1 MTGERPPPARVHP
14 LMAAMHLIVLT
25 LLVSACTTAPERR
38 PPTEPDPLRAR
49 AALATLRV
57 DNGTAASITV
67 LYRSSGY
74 STYSV
79 SIGRVA
85 AGSVAVLAPVPARE
99 PITLIARTD
108 AGGELVLP
116 ARSFEID
123 AEWTWRIPHD
133 TRFDRPAPLGVP
145 R

>member
-1 MTGERPPPARVHP
+1 
-14 LMAAMHLIVLT
+14 MHSIVLT
-25 LLVSACTTAPERR
+25 LLVSACTTPPERA
-38 PPTEPDPLRAR
+38 PVPEPDPLRAR

-67 LYRSSGY
+67 LYRISSH
-74 STYSV
+74 STHSV
-79 SIGRVA
+79 TVGRVS

-108 AGGELVLP
+108 TGGELVLP
-116 ARSFEID
+116 ARTFEID
-123 AEWTWRIPHD
+123 AEWTWRIPPD
-133 TRFDRPAPLGVP
+133 TRFDRPPPLGVP

>member
-1 MTGERPPPARVHP
+1 M
-14 LMAAMHLIVLT
+14 LMRTLHLVVLT
-25 LLVSACTTAPERR
+25 LLGSACTTTPERG
-38 PPTEPDPLRAR
+38 PAPGPDPLRAR

-57 DNGTAASITV
+57 DNETAASITV
-67 LYRSSGY
+67 LYRISSS
-74 STYSV
+74 STYSITV
-79 SIGRVA
+79 GRVA

-116 ARSFEID
+116 ARTFEID
-123 AEWTWRIPHD
+123 AEWTWRIPPD